1 MAAFQPDF
9 LKAPTWIFTMCVF
22 STSIQYSDK
31 EKIIVLPT
39 SKYAPGF
46 LISSVSMKC
55 VISPRCPTVT
65 KTHRALAGRD
75 FRSSCEYRAATPSS
89 SRASAHGRRLSPRPD
104 STRPRRTQP
113 FSARKTALQTECL
126 PARIRRSGPF
136 SWECPCLSKQR
147 AAALSTCSLYKRTA
161 RLCQP
166 HRKDIFTGAIGADKT
181 SKSLVSIAH
190 MIPHR
195 DYAVPH

>member
-1 MAAFQPDF
+1 MITIVACGFQHLDHACHHTSPLEQIDKMAAFQPDF

-113 FSARKTALQTECL
+113 FSARQTALQTECL

-147 AAALSTCSLYKRTA
+147 AAALSTCS
-161 RLCQP
+161 
-166 HRKDIFTGAIGADKT
+166 
-181 SKSLVSIAH
+181 
-190 MIPHR
+190 
-195 DYAVPH
+195 